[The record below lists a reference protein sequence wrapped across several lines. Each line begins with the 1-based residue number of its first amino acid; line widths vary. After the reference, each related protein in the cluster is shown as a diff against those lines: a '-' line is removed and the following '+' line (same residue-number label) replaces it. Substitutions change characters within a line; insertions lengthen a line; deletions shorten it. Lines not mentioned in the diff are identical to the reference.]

1 MAVERE
7 KMYECQVKR
16 RRVRATGIG
25 YEPFWKLKDV
35 AVALTDLDTEFRC
48 KDCFGAVKLHK
59 KRVDHGPESHVS
71 TSWPGTRSTASVAFR
86 FAMRR
91 MDGRIG
97 SRSSLFVDGCP
108 VMAA

>member
-35 AVALTDLDTEFRC
+35 GVALTDLDTEFRC

-59 KRVDHGPESHVS
+59 KRVEHGPESHVEHKLAGDS
-71 TSWPGTRSTASVAFR
+71 QYCVSGLPFR
-86 FAMRR
+86 NAT
-91 MDGRIG
+91 DGRAHRI
-97 SRSSLFVDGCP
+97 SQFP
-108 VMAA
+108 VR